1 MEYKNTGNAN
11 TENKLAAR
19 ISITERGVI
28 YSDATVSKEEA
39 NSFLITER
47 DGKDALV
54 SIENFTKVYDGS
66 KVKAVDDLNLE
77 VKKGD
82 IFGFIGRNGAGKST
96 TIKCLTGQLPF
107 KKGKITVCGHDIN
120 KTPLLAKRSVGFVSD
135 DHAVYEK
142 MTGRQY
148 VNFIADVFGTGD
160 ERFER
165 IDALKKQFSIEDAF
179 DKYIGS
185 YSHGM
190 KQKICLIA
198 SLVHEPDVWVL
209 DEPLTGLDVVMMH
222 QVKQAMIAHAKK
234 GKAVF
239 FSSHNLDVVER
250 ICNKAVI
257 IDHGKMLGVID
268 IGAFKRSGHG
278 SLEEYFFEITG
289 ANE

>member
-1 MEYKNTGNAN
+1 MAEILN
-11 TENKLAAR
+11 
-19 ISITERGVI
+19 
-28 YSDATVSKEEA
+28 TVSGEKE
-39 NSFLITER
+39 
-47 DGKDALV
+47 ALV
-54 SIENFTKVYDGS
+54 TIKDFAKIYEGS
-66 KVKAVDDLNLE
+66 DVKAVSGLNLT
-77 VKKGD
+77 VCKGD
-82 IFGFIGRNGAGKST
+82 IYGFIGRNGAGKST

-107 KKGKITVCGHDIN
+107 KDGTITVCGHDVNTDPIA
-120 KTPLLAKRSVGFVSD
+120 AKKCVGFVSD

-148 VNFIADVFGTGD
+148 VNFIADVFGVGE
-160 ERFER
+160 ERNGR
-165 IDALKKQFSIEDAF
+165 IDKLKKQFSIEAAF

-222 QVKQAMIAHAKK
+222 QVKQAMIKHAAK
-234 GKAVF
+234 GHAVF

-257 IDHGKMLGVID
+257 IDKGKQLEIID
-268 IGAFKRSGHG
+268 VAEFKASGKG
-278 SLEEYFFEITG
+278 SLEEYFFDLTG
-289 ANE
+289 EDDETV